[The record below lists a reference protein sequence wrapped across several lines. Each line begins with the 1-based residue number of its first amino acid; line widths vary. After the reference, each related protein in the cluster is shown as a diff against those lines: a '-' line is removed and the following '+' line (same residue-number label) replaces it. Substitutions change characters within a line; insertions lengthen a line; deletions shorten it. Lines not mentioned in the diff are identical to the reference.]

1 MTKKELIEGLKYARD
16 DDEIIISVEDQVR
29 YSPGSVP
36 LLLPIDYVGGNFISI
51 IISQEEKLLND
62 FSSRILS
69 VRKTMW
75 NKKRLG

>member
-36 LLLPIDYVGGNFISI
+36 LLLPIDYVGGNFINI
-51 IISQEEKLLND
+51 TIC
-62 FSSRILS
+62 
-69 VRKTMW
+69 
-75 NKKRLG
+75 